1 MVDKIN
7 EFRLTVKD
15 PARSVEDRRFA
26 LRFLIHCVEGMHMPL
41 HVGENG
47 DKVGPISEFEPFS
60 IMSTEPPLELR
71 GGRPIA
77 ARSRT
82 PLGTLRKA
90 RSPIA
95 PRIGCGKAGHGRDG
109 QAFVL
114 VESGVVDRATA
125 NSLPWTAAG
134 RKQDDQ
140 AAETKPP
147 SGSCSRIL
155 DQSLG
160 PTRARSSKN
169 WPLE

>member
-1 MVDKIN
+1 MCLELLIAT
-7 EFRLTVKD
+7 L
-15 PARSVEDRRFA
+15 FA
-26 LRFLIHCVEGMHMPL
+26 VLAPGAVITAQVPGIP
-41 HVGENG
+41 GNG
-47 DKVGPISEFEPFS
+47 QMGPIPEFEPFS

-71 GGRPIA
+71 GGEPIA

-90 RSPIA
+90 RSHID
-95 PRIGCGKAGHGRDG
+95 PRIGRGKAGYGRAG
-109 QAFVL
+109 QAFAL
-114 VESGVVDRATA
+114 VDSGVVDRATA

-134 RKQDDQ
+134 HKQDDQ

-147 SGSCSRIL
+147 SGSCLRIL

-169 WPLE
+169 RPLE